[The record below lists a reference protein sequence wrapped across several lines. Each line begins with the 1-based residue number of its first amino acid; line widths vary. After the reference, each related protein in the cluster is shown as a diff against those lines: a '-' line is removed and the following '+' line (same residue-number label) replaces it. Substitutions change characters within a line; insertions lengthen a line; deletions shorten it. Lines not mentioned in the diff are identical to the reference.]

1 MLTQALL
8 VDDSRSALDFLKR
21 LIEADGLV
29 QATAFLDPLQAIATA
44 RERDFDIVL
53 VDYEMPKMDGI
64 TFIRE
69 LRSLPKFAD
78 IPIVM
83 VTSIQTDEVRLKAL
97 EAGATDFLPKRP
109 QAMEMNVRLRN
120 LIKLGAAVRKLN
132 NQAASRSE
140 KKRLFCASPSPWNTA
155 TTTPASTPS
164 AWPNTAASLQRNW
177 ASARV
182 FAETSILRHRC
193 MMLER

>member
-29 QATAFLDPLQAIATA
+29 QATAFLDPVQAMASA
-44 RERDFDIVL
+44 REREFDIVL

-64 TFIRE
+64 TFIRNFV
-69 LRSLPKFAD
+69 SFPSFAD

-83 VTSIQTDEVRLKAL
+83 ITSIQTDEVMMEAL

-109 QAMEMNVRLRN
+109 QAMEMTV
-120 LIKLGAAVRKLN
+120 A
-132 NQAASRSE
+132 
-140 KKRLFCASPSPWNTA
+140 CAT
-155 TTTPASTPS
+155 
-164 AWPNTAASLQRNW
+164 
-177 ASARV
+177 
-182 FAETSILRHRC
+182 
-193 MMLER
+193 